1 MNNLK
6 ILYRN
11 ECNIRKIK
19 KIKREKLVWD
29 VEIREA
35 EKEEEQEIL

>member
-11 ECNIRKIK
+11 ACNIRKIK
-19 KIKREKLVWD
+19 EREREKLVWD

-35 EKEEEQEIL
+35 EKEEEQ